1 MQLEEQFGSL
11 QEEVDVKTRKLKKL
25 WAKYQAATSEIR
37 DLEQEFQ
44 REREDMLDTIRD
56 LTKQVRLKDLIIGNF
71 VPPLEARAI
80 EARSVWDGE
89 ADTWSLP
96 RQDLAGNVLRAERRA
111 GSAAGLLRPETEY
124 ARQRKQYDVN
134 PRYKHDNIINMEVD
148 LPESTTQEFE
158 GPGMVSRVNATLST
172 PLDLPD
178 EDVVFQAVENTLGN
192 PYLHYNPEGASNR
205 ERGDDRPQRK
215 ERSKHRSG
223 KSSRSSKARP
233 GTASRRKN
241 RDEAKSAKESED
253 KIYV

>member
-215 ERSKHRSG
+215 VGR
-223 KSSRSSKARP
+223 
-233 GTASRRKN
+233 
-241 RDEAKSAKESED
+241 
-253 KIYV
+253 